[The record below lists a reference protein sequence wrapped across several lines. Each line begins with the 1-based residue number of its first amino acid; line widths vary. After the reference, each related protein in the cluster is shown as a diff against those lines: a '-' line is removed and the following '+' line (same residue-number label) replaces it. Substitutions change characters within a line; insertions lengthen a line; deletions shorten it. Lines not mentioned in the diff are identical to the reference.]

1 MKPRLTVC
9 VVSWNAKDDLF
20 DCLQSLR
27 VASARPGSVRVVVAD
42 NDSRDGSPEL
52 TEADFPEVTL
62 IRTGANLGF
71 SGGNNVVL
79 KQLETDYVLLL
90 NSDATVEPNGLDALI
105 DFADANPDAGA
116 IGPKVINPDGS
127 IQYSCRRWP
136 TFAAGIF
143 RNVYLGKLFPG
154 NRPASDYLMQDFD
167 HNSVRDVDWLSGCA
181 LLLRKDLL
189 DRIGLLDEETF
200 FMYCE
205 DMDICLRAH
214 EAESRV
220 VYFPGTVV
228 THAIGKSSDR
238 AADRMIWEHSRSMWK
253 FYRKHRIFFAGRVP
267 LILKP
272 FIYPGIFLRAAVRIG
287 RRRLINPLL
296 GGNPRP

>member
-1 MKPRLTVC
+1 M
-9 VVSWNAKDDLF
+9 VSWNAKDDLF
-20 DCLQSLR
+20 NCLQSLR
-27 VASARPGSVRVVVAD
+27 VASARPGTVTVTVAD

-52 TEADFPEVTL
+52 VEADFPEVTL
-62 IRTGANLGF
+62 VRTGANLGF

-79 KQLETDYVLLL
+79 KSLEANYVLLL
-90 NSDATVEPNGLDALI
+90 NSDATVEPGGLDALI
-105 DFADANPDAGA
+105 AFANAHPDAGIVA
-116 IGPKVINPDGS
+116 PKVINPDGT

-136 TFAAGIF
+136 TFAAGMF

-167 HNSVRDVDWLSGCA
+167 HNTVRDVDWVSGCA
-181 LLLRKDLL
+181 MMLRRDLLR
-189 DRIGLLDEETF
+189 RIGNLDEETF

-214 EAESRV
+214 EIGSRV
-220 VYFPGTVV
+220 VYFPGTTV

-253 FYRKHRIFFAGRVP
+253 FYRKHRAFFAGRVP
-267 LILKP
+267 TLLKP
-272 FIYPGIFLRAAVRIG
+272 FIYPGIFARAMVRIG
-287 RRRLINPLL
+287 RRRLINPFL
-296 GGNPRP
+296 GGSPRP

>member
-1 MKPRLTVC
+1 MRPRLTIC
-9 VVSWNAKDDLF
+9 VVSWNAREDLVE
-20 DCLQSLR
+20 CLRSLR
-27 VASARPGSVRVVVAD
+27 AASARPGSVTVTVAD
-42 NDSRDGSPEL
+42 NDSRDGSPEVV
-52 TEADFPEVTL
+52 EAEFPEVTL

-71 SGGNNVVL
+71 SGGNNRVL
-79 KQLETDYVLLL
+79 QRLETDYVLLL
-90 NSDATVEPNGLDALI
+90 NSDATVAAGGLDALV
-105 DFADANPDAGA
+105 DFADDTPDAGV
-116 IGPKVINPDGS
+116 IGPRVINLDGS

-136 TFAAGIF
+136 TFAAGMF
-143 RNVYLGKLFPG
+143 RNVYLGRLFPG

-167 HNSVRDVDWLSGCA
+167 HNSVRDVDWVSGCA
-181 LLLRKDLL
+181 MLLRKDLL
-189 DRIGLLDEETF
+189 DKIGTLDEATF

-214 EAESRV
+214 EAGSRV

-253 FYRKHRIFFAGRVP
+253 FYRKHTAFFGGRV
-267 LILKP
+267 LGLLKP
-272 FIYPGIFLRAAVRIG
+272 FIYPGIFLRAIVRIG
-287 RRRLINPLL
+287 RRRLINPFT

>member
-1 MKPRLTVC
+1 M
-9 VVSWNAKDDLF
+9 VSWNAKDDLF
-20 DCLQSLR
+20 ECLQSLR
-27 VASARPGSVRVVVAD
+27 EASARPGTATVTVAD

-52 TEADFPEVTL
+52 VEADFPEATL
-62 IRTGANLGF
+62 LRTGANLGF
-71 SGGNNVVL
+71 SGGNNRVL
-79 KQLETDYVLLL
+79 ETFTTDYVLLL
-90 NSDATVEPNGLDALI
+90 NSDATVEPGGLDALI
-105 DFADANPDAGA
+105 DFADAHPDAGIVA
-116 IGPKVINPDGS
+116 PKVLNPDGS
-127 IQYSCRRWP
+127 IQFSCRRWP
-136 TFAAGIF
+136 TFAAGMF

-167 HNSVRDVDWLSGCA
+167 HNSVRDVDWVSGCA
-181 LLLRKDLL
+181 MLLRRDLL
-189 DRIGLLDEETF
+189 KRIGTLDEKTF

-214 EAESRV
+214 EIGSRV

-253 FYRKHRIFFAGRVP
+253 FYQKHHAFFAGRVP
-267 LILKP
+267 TLLKP
-272 FIYPGIFLRAAVRIG
+272 FIYPGIFLRAIVRIG
-287 RRRLINPLL
+287 RRRLVNPLL

>member
-20 DCLQSLR
+20 SCLQSLR
-27 VASARPGSVRVVVAD
+27 KASARPGMVTVVVAD

-52 TEADFPEVTL
+52 VEADFPEVTL

-79 KQLETDYVLLL
+79 EKLETDYVLLL
-90 NSDATVEPNGLDALI
+90 NSDATVEPNGLDALL
-105 DFADANPDAGA
+105 DFADAHPDAGV

-136 TFAAGIF
+136 TFAAGMF

-167 HNSVRDVDWLSGCA
+167 HNTVRDVDWLSGCA
-181 LLLRKDLL
+181 MLLRKDLL
-189 DRIGLLDEETF
+189 DKIGFLDDKTF

-214 EAESRV
+214 EVGTRV

-238 AADRMIWEHSRSMWK
+238 TADRMIWEHSRSMWK
-253 FYRKHRIFFAGRVP
+253 FYRKHDLFFKGRVP
-267 LILKP
+267 VILKP
-272 FIYPGIFLRAAVRIG
+272 FIYPGIFLRAIVRIG
-287 RRRLINPLL
+287 RRHLVNPLL
-296 GGNPRP
+296 GGSPRP